1 MVTLWDFIHEMGLN
15 DMTCTGK
22 GGGGGETQSKEI
34 AIGKPRLP
42 AVNRV

>member
-15 DMTCTGK
+15 DMTCT

-42 AVNRV
+42 AVNLV